1 MTPVPPARLP
11 SVKKRGVAKM
21 RVAEYASLSVRSN
34 PRGVLYLD
42 GARVGLT
49 PITNHRLTPGTY
61 RLRVEKKGYRTA
73 AETIVVKGTRPIQR
87 RYDLRRSAG
96 R

>member
-1 MTPVPPARLP
+1 
-11 SVKKRGVAKM
+11 
-21 RVAEYASLSVRSN
+21 
-34 PRGVLYLD
+34 VLYLD